1 MFRLTGCGLV
11 IVSMVFISC
20 QKVFESYYSY
30 KFLEDVITVIQKIQ
44 YENFINI
51 PYKEL
56 FEKIGFDKNKFMI
69 TTKSNGYVNRKNINE
84 VSVFFDNLG
93 KRDSHSENKYLQ
105 DNMEKFI
112 LEKQRH
118 INRYNNIK
126 KTHPLCGFSIGM
138 IIIIFL
144 I

>member
-1 MFRLTGCGLV
+1 MFRLTGCILV
-11 IVSMVFISC
+11 LVSMVFISC

-30 KFLEDVITVIQKIQ
+30 KFLEEVILVIQKIQ

-56 FEKIGFDKNKFMI
+56 FEKIGFDKNKFMLK
-69 TTKSNGYVNRKNINE
+69 TKSNGYINRNNINE
-84 VSVFFDNLG
+84 VSVFLENLG
-93 KRDSHSENKYLQ
+93 KRDSYSENKYLN

-112 LEKQRH
+112 LEKERY
-118 INRYNNIK
+118 INRYENIK

-138 IIIIFL
+138 TIIIFF